1 MKIDD
6 FLFICRISRRYKGCR
21 YIKYAIELI
30 NEVEDDEIYLI
41 TKDIY
46 PSIAKKFHTS
56 TMVVESNIRTVVRH
70 LFNEQKDILK
80 PIFGYIPNKCPSN
93 AQFLDALAFAY
104 RELCKNPKFIQL
116 TV

>member
-6 FLFICRISRRYKGCR
+6 FLFICRISLRYKGYR

-46 PSIAKKFHTS
+46 PTIAKKFHTS
-56 TMVVESNIRTVVRH
+56 TTVVESNIRTVVRH
-70 LFNEQKDILK
+70 FFNEQKDIIK

-104 RELCKNPKFIQL
+104 RELRKNPNFIQL

>member
-1 MKIDD
+1 MAKLLHI
-6 FLFICRISRRYKGCR
+6 FYHKEGTFSLLCQQVQYFTLS
-21 YIKYAIELI
+21 
-30 NEVEDDEIYLI
+30 
-41 TKDIY
+41 Y

-104 RELCKNPKFIQL
+104 KESCKNPNFIQL

>member
-6 FLFICRISRRYKGCR
+6 FLFICRISRRYKGYR

-56 TMVVESNIRTVVRH
+56 TMVVESNIRPVVRH

-104 RELCKNPKFIQL
+104 KDKIRNLYN
-116 TV
+116 

>member
-6 FLFICRISRRYKGCR
+6 FLFICRISRRYKGYR

-56 TMVVESNIRTVVRH
+56 TMVVESDIRTVVRH
-70 LFNEQKDILK
+70 LFKDILK

-104 RELCKNPKFIQL
+104 RESCKNPNFIQL